1 MKRKTYMFISIALL
15 ITIFLSFLIVNAYAE
30 DIDLSN
36 LNQTTSATVRIDS
49 SLYTINNSNDIDGLL
64 ELKDAIDNYRQ
75 EKSLNSYEKIY
86 EQTIAFLTDYAAN
99 ISTSNINNVIY
110 YYNGVFY
117 MNKEHTNILYKD
129 GNTQY
134 SNMAE
139 IINTAKE
146 DLVISL
152 LTQYTVKV
160 NESWEPSVDIILFR
174 GDSDGKRFIEL
185 NQNITLTMKPK
196 DGGNLTIDGY
206 SQKIKTTYTPIR
218 ASKGSTINIYD
229 HVVIKEFWCTT
240 NGGAMYLDGGT
251 INIYGGIFYHNVAGA
266 TGGFVTLTNGDF
278 NVYDGIF
285 ANNSAAGG
293 GVFTLRYVSNN
304 GIVNFT
310 GGVFV
315 NNSSSK
321 DGGAIHMTSGT
332 LNMENVVIYGNSTID
347 NGGFLYISSGNFN
360 LSNSL
365 IYDNIATNH
374 AGAIYMTGG
383 NLKMDSGYIGIDAD
397 DSNTKRAN
405 IANNGSGGG
414 IYITGGS
421 ITIDG
426 GNISSNSTIS
436 KNGGGL
442 FVNGG
447 TFTINA
453 GNIYN
458 NTSFLDGGGVYVNGG
473 NFKMNGGSIYS
484 NEAPNGGGVY
494 VSAGDTTITGGNIGL
509 SEKGNKASV
518 GNGGGIYVA
527 GGNVNI
533 SGGNVSY
540 NQTLTG
546 NGGGLYL
553 NGGTFKMSN
562 GIINHN
568 NSINGAGAYIIDATF
583 ELTGGIFEKN
593 SATLNGGGFF
603 IGDNSNVSL
612 SNGEVRNNQ
621 AKNGSG
627 FYQTQEKNE
636 SKTEL
641 KGNCIVTNNEARNG
655 NGAGVYIDGGST
667 FRMTGGKVTYN
678 KATVSS
684 TLNLLSAK
692 DSTSGVGGG
701 VYISKGTFTMYDEFD
716 KPGTAAIF
724 GNTADY
730 AADDLF
736 ASGENTSFDAIS
748 VINME
753 KADAYKT
760 ADSWF
765 EDFPLGE
772 SHITLNYEKRNDG
785 NIVNDTL
792 ESLGRYK
799 DMTNSE
805 DKHIA
810 TTVLHRNCNDY
821 IAITMGNSV
830 GKIRLSVLG
839 DNVIQ
844 THTFIY
850 QIESCATE
858 ACNDETPEIVINT
871 LVQKNKD
878 INVVDIP
885 TGIYKITIVPSW
897 SWRFNQ
903 NVNYKI
909 IENDTEKEVITA
921 KSVKVN
927 VYSEQYT
934 NINTTYTYLDKHWLT
949 ETSIIKG

>member
-1 MKRKTYMFISIALL
+1 MKRKNVFISIVLL

-30 DIDLSN
+30 DTDLSN
-36 LNQTTSATVRIDS
+36 LNETTSATVRIDS
-49 SLYTINNSNDIDGLL
+49 SLYTINSSNDIDGLL
-64 ELKDAIDNYRQ
+64 GLKDAIDTYRK
-75 EKSLNSYEKIY
+75 EKKLNSYEKIY

-99 ISTSNINNVIY
+99 ISASNISNVIY

-117 MNKEHTNILYKD
+117 TDKAHQNILYKE

-139 IINTAKE
+139 VINTAEE

-152 LTQYTVKV
+152 LTQYTVKI

-196 DGGNLTIDGY
+196 DGGNLTVDGY

-229 HVVIKEFWCTT
+229 HVIIKEFWCTT

-251 INIYGGIFYHNVAGA
+251 INIYGGIFYHNTAGA
-266 TGGFVTLTNGDF
+266 TGGFVTLTNGNF

-293 GVFTLRYVSNN
+293 GVFTLRYATNS

-332 LNMENVVIYGNSTID
+332 LNMENVIIYGNSATN

-360 LSNSL
+360 LKNSL
-365 IYDNIATNH
+365 IYDNLATNH

-383 NLKMDSGYIGIDAD
+383 NLKMESGYIGIDAD
-397 DSNTKRAN
+397 DLNLKRAN
-405 IANNGSGGG
+405 TATNGSGGG
-414 IYITGGS
+414 IYITGGT
-421 ITIDG
+421 ITM
-426 GNISSNSTIS
+426 
-436 KNGGGL
+436 
-442 FVNGG
+442 
-447 TFTINA
+447 NA

-458 NTSFLDGGGVYVNGG
+458 NAASLNGGGVYVNGG
-473 NFKMNGGSIYS
+473 NFIMTGGNIDL

-494 VSAGDTTITGGNIGL
+494 VNSGDATITGGNIGL
-509 SEKGNKASV
+509 NERGNKANT

-533 SGGNVSY
+533 TGGNVSS
-540 NQTLTG
+540 NKTLNG

-553 NGGTFKMSN
+553 QGGAFTMSSGN
-562 GIINHN
+562 INN
-568 NSINGAGAYIIDATF
+568 NSSINGAGAYIIDTTF
-583 ELTGGIFEKN
+583 ELTGGIFEN
-593 SATLNGGGFF
+593 NIATNNGGGFF

-612 SNGEVRNNQ
+612 SNGEVRNNKAQ
-621 AKNGSG
+621 NGSG
-627 FYQTQEKNE
+627 FYQTEEEND

-641 KGNCIVTNNEARNG
+641 KGNCIVTNNEAING

-667 FRMTGGKVTYN
+667 FRMIGGKVTYN
-678 KATVSS
+678 KATTAT
-684 TLNLLSAK
+684 TLNLMSAK

-701 VYISKGTFTMYDEFD
+701 VYILNGTFTMYDELD
-716 KPGTAAIF
+716 NPGTAAIF

-736 ASGENTSFDAIS
+736 ASGDNTSFDAIS

-772 SHITLNYEKRNDG
+772 SHTTLNYEKRND
-785 NIVNDTL
+785 NDNTNDTL

-799 DMTNSE
+799 DMTESE
-805 DKHIA
+805 DKKVA
-810 TTVLHRNCNDY
+810 TTVLHRNCTDY
-821 IAITMGNSV
+821 IAIT
-830 GKIRLSVLG
+830 
-839 DNVIQ
+839 
-844 THTFIY
+844 
-850 QIESCATE
+850 
-858 ACNDETPEIVINT
+858 
-871 LVQKNKD
+871 
-878 INVVDIP
+878 
-885 TGIYKITIVPSW
+885 
-897 SWRFNQ
+897 
-903 NVNYKI
+903 
-909 IENDTEKEVITA
+909 
-921 KSVKVN
+921 
-927 VYSEQYT
+927 
-934 NINTTYTYLDKHWLT
+934 
-949 ETSIIKG
+949 